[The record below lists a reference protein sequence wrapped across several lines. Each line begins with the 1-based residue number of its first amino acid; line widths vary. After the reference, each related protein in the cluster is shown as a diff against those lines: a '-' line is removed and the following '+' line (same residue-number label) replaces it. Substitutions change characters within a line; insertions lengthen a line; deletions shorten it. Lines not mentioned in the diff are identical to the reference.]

1 METLLKA
8 DIFFFI
14 TSIAVILLTLFVL
27 IVLYHLIK
35 ILKDVEFISDKLQK
49 GTAFA
54 TDNLEEL
61 VNNINQSSIFKFI
74 FGKKK
79 SSSRKKKN

>member
-1 METLLKA
+1 METLIKA

-14 TSIAVILLTLFVL
+14 TSVSVILLTLFIL
-27 IVLYHLIK
+27 IALYHLIK
-35 ILKDVEFISDKLQK
+35 ILKDVEFISDKFQK

-61 VNNINQSSIFKFI
+61 VKNINQSSIFKFI
-74 FGKKK
+74 FGNKKT
-79 SSSRKKKN
+79 SSRKKKD